1 MTKIEVPVNKEQQ
14 QQQAS
19 QQTRHKTMKNRPDVF
34 QKYKFQCISLTR
46 KNSILLVRN
55 KLSSIA
61 MLLAPTIC
69 LLIFAITVIDSKQ
82 RELKEVKSPEPF
94 FCLGEKC
101 ESDSDR
107 GGEGSVLPK
116 CLIFDRDGGKYGYG
130 KLIPGA
136 KCTSVMYAPSG
147 NSEVKE
153 LFSILSKKAQM
164 SHSYG
169 GTGKSKVDEVVKS
182 DVFGMDTTED
192 LELWMQKEANL
203 GYVTAVIKFNASAT
217 DASIGPNMKYEVWYN
232 ETIVTRGWYN
242 DAGMDNFQ
250 STTGISSFALQLQR
264 SVNEGL
270 LGLRNEKNGNSA
282 NVEDSSLTLRFKR
295 FPEVPATAV
304 FRNRLCSRQ
313 AAPEANAPLFLFL
326 AIMVDFSIALVTVVG
341 EKEKGILGAMRTVGV
356 SEAIYWLSWLLYFGV
371 ILFFS
376 ILLLIITGIAFG
388 ETCKFTF
395 TKRVELPHDFVREFL
410 TKLPLIFSI
419 RLQCRSFATLN
430 LVCCSLYYLYMA

>member
-1 MTKIEVPVNKEQQ
+1 MTKFESAADKE

-19 QQTRHKTMKNRPDVF
+19 QRTLHKTNKNRPNVF

-46 KNSILLVRN
+46 KNSILIIRN
-55 KLSSIA
+55 KLSSLA
-61 MLLAPTIC
+61 MLLAPTLC
-69 LLIFAITVIDSKQ
+69 LFIFGMTVIDSKQ
-82 RELKEVKSPEPF
+82 RELKEVESPKPF

-101 ESDSDR
+101 ESSSDR
-107 GGEGSVLPK
+107 GGEGSVFPK

-153 LFSILSKKAQM
+153 LFSTLSKKAEM

-169 GTGKSKVDEVVKS
+169 GTGESTVNEVVKS
-182 DVFGMDTTED
+182 DVFGMETTED
-192 LELWMQKEANL
+192 LELWMQNEANL
-203 GYVTAVIKFNASAT
+203 GYVTAVVKFNASAT
-217 DASIGPNMKYEVWYN
+217 DANIGPNMKYEVWYN
-232 ETIVTRGWYN
+232 ETIVNQRWYR

-250 STTGISSFALQLQR
+250 ATTGISSFALQIQR

-270 LGLRNEKNGNSA
+270 LGLQNKKSGNTA
-282 NVEDSSLTLRFKR
+282 NAEDSSLTLRFKR

-313 AAPEANAPLFLFL
+313 AAPEAGAPLWIFL

-356 SEAIYWLSWLLYFGV
+356 SELVYWLSWLLYFGV

-388 ETCKFTF
+388 DTRKFALKCTF
-395 TKRVELPHDFVREFL
+395 TTLPHVFV
-410 TKLPLIFSI
+410 
-419 RLQCRSFATLN
+419 
-430 LVCCSLYYLYMA
+430 